1 MSYTAKVISMNGVD
15 NSKKMSFSP
24 AELSVV
30 EQLARGYSEKEI
42 AERLKVSYHTVNNH
56 LRNIRERH
64 NIQKNTEVILLYA
77 TFLSKKKISFKEVK
91 ELGFSVLFILVN
103 FCGHTQIDL

>member
-1 MSYTAKVISMNGVD
+1 MPNTD
-15 NSKKMSFSP
+15 NDKKMPFSP

-42 AERLKVSYHTVNNH
+42 AEILHLSYHTVNNH

-64 NIQKNTEVILLYA
+64 NLQKNTEIVILYA
-77 TFLSKKKISFKEVK
+77 SFLSKKKFSFKEVK
-91 ELGFSVLFILVN
+91 ELGLSILFVMVN
-103 FCGHTQIDL
+103 VCDYTQIRV